1 MLNEKI
7 KKHTLFSLF
16 LFWACPSLYPARA
29 MQFSD
34 SCANETRGSILDVE
48 TKRAKWV

>member
-16 LFWACPSLYPARA
+16 FFWTCLSLYPARA

-34 SCANETRGSILDVE
+34 SCAYEVRGSILDVE
-48 TKRAKWV
+48 TIRAKWV